1 MHETLYALSEAFST
15 RRNKSVLSNQV
26 PFEFRRPVGSRWDF
40 LEPVR
45 CQGGRWTWERPNQI
59 PHSDQSRSRFCCMID
74 SRAFYW
80 PTPHPTHPP
89 MSRAFPTD
97 PYNTPS
103 PTTTQPEVCLI
114 PNSLTSIP
122 LRAFCTSPLKNG
134 LKVKWVKA
142 DLKKK
147 IIIIISMEDAIT
159 SYFLLHQLSCFRVF
173 MHGCAWCAAWH
184 DGKCSFWPNY
194 NTEPWLNLTHL
205 P

>member
-147 IIIIISMEDAIT
+147 KKNFNGRCYNKLFFTASIILFQSV
-159 SYFLLHQLSCFRVF
+159 Y
-173 MHGCAWCAAWH
+173 AWVCMMCCMAW
-184 DGKCSFWPNY
+184 W
-194 NTEPWLNLTHL
+194 EM
-205 P
+205 